1 MSTSGRDNH
10 DDVEDR
16 VRAALHHRAR
26 EFTASPDAWQRTL
39 ARRGDPTTRLRMAR
53 ARHRRWS
60 GWIAPLAAAAAV
72 VAIAAG
78 LLIAR
83 GPAAP
88 RPAPGVNP
96 TPSASAPPAPLGLS
110 PTHGPTPRGLRVPPA
125 CSQATFPPPAYS
137 VTTVTEASMPA
148 PATGWLQKAP
158 AISGIVRVTVSYRG
172 DRFTAY
178 FWLTH
183 HSGYPVALESRV
195 TSLPSAQVDRG
206 TVRWSG
212 GSVFLQAIPAGQ
224 AEQMMG
230 NGGDRLVSYGLGLAR
245 TQVASV
251 TAATGSTHPVPGL
264 DGGSTPVPGVVFSG
278 PGIPSRLWMAVYPAA
293 PLYDTLIL
301 RDSAGATIG
310 RASIQPEPAGTMC
323 LPLAQVNTWAPPHGL
338 YVYAGGVSLP
348 QVASVTAVLPDGSQ
362 IQGEFR
368 DEMDQ
373 RIFWDWQVTF
383 PVKDAN
389 LTVTLVFRDG
399 AGRVLGHFTT
409 IPGKNPFPD
418 PR

>member
-16 VRAALHHRAR
+16 LRAALHHRAR
-26 EFTASPDAWQRTL
+26 DFTASPDAWQRTL
-39 ARRGDPTTRLRMAR
+39 ARRGDPTTRLRTAR
-53 ARHRRWS
+53 AGHRRWS

-88 RPAPGVNP
+88 RPVPGVSL

-110 PTHGPTPRGLRVPPA
+110 PTHGPTPKGLRVPPA
-125 CSQATFPPPAYS
+125 CSQATYPPPAYS
-137 VTTVTEASMPA
+137 VTTVTRSSMPA
-148 PATGWLQKAP
+148 LATGWLQKAP
-158 AISGIVRVTVSYRG
+158 AISGIVRVTVDYRG

-212 GSVFLQAIPAGQ
+212 GPVFLPEIPAGQ

-230 NGGDRLVSYGLGLAR
+230 NGGDRLVSYGLGLASS
-245 TQVASV
+245 QVASV
-251 TAATGSTHPVPGL
+251 TMTAGSRQPIPGL
-264 DGGSTPVPGVVFSG
+264 FGGSTPVPGVVFSG
-278 PGIPSRLWMAVYPAA
+278 PGFPSRLWMAVYPAT

-310 RASIQPEPAGTMC
+310 HGSMQPEPAGTMC
-323 LPLAQVNTWAPPHGL
+323 LPLASLNFQPPRGG
-338 YVYAGGVSLP
+338 YAYATGDSLP

-362 IQGEFR
+362 VQGEFWGPLV
-368 DEMDQ
+368 Q
-373 RIFWDWQVTF
+373 SYFWEWQVKF

-389 LTVTLVFRDG
+389 LTVTLVFRDA

-409 IPGKNPFPD
+409 IPGQNPFPV